1 MIINKLHNTIA
12 SLFEKQKFSVI
23 AGLFLL
29 ILTSPEIILAQHLG
43 SISIKASATVI
54 EQTEIEL
61 RTIKNLDL
69 DESSAINGII
79 TVSALTDPSAGVMVI
94 KGKPNASFRIT
105 YLPQMVLA
113 NVYGTGTLIINYEVF
128 GYQQDNQK
136 ASAPLD
142 AIDLMQ
148 RFNQDGFYYLWI
160 GGRIDISD
168 AKEGN
173 YDGEFT
179 LKVEYI

>member
-1 MIINKLHNTIA
+1 MRINILHIIIGHLDRRR
-12 SLFEKQKFSVI
+12 KQCFVGGLI
-23 AGLFLL
+23 LLFLV
-29 ILTSPEIILAQHLG
+29 IPQFIQAQHLG

-69 DESSAINGII
+69 DESAAINGII
-79 TVSALTDPSAGVMVI
+79 TVSALTDPAAGVMVV

-105 YLPQMVLA
+105 YLPQMVLT
-113 NVYGTGTLIINYEVF
+113 NTLGTGTLVINYEVY

-142 AIDLMQ
+142 AVDLMQ
-148 RFNQDGFYYLWI
+148 RFNQDGLFYLWI